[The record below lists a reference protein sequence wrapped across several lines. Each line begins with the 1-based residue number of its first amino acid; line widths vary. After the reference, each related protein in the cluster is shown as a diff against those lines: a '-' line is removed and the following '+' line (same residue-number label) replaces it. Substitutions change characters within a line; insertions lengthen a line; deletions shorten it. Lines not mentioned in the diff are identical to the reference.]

1 MFFIIQVP
9 CISSYFFPPTRQA
22 NEIVLFWLLSPLVL
36 VTVFHIRCRRP
47 LVSNGVVHFTPF
59 KVSEIL
65 FRPVQASRSMGAI
78 PRFVRLERISLSF
91 CSVALDEYHSLC
103 TLVPRWCDSG
113 LCITAFDCRLNSL
126 FSSSL
131 FFLDIFIDLFFFS
144 FVME

>member
-1 MFFIIQVP
+1 MRALCALRNIQIVFYFLIFP
-9 CISSYFFPPTRQA
+9 SPWQLDESHVDVLYNPRSLYFFHFFFLPPPPTRQA

-65 FRPVQASRSMGAI
+65 FRPVASRSMGAI

-91 CSVALDEYHSLC
+91 CSVALDEYHSLF
-103 TLVPRWCDSG
+103 TLVPR
-113 LCITAFDCRLNSL
+113 
-126 FSSSL
+126 
-131 FFLDIFIDLFFFS
+131 
-144 FVME
+144 